1 MGQIGILFGLELACN
16 GGSWDGIS
24 WDGISWDGISLE
36 RDKGDLHLKRL
47 PALASVAS

>member
-16 GGSWDGIS
+16 GGS